1 VVENIYEETQK
12 GIVVLMLKVLVLQM
26 SIAVEDTIET

>member
-12 GIVVLMLKVLVLQM
+12 GIVELMLKVLVLQM

>member
-12 GIVVLMLKVLVLQM
+12 GIVELVLKVLVLQM
-26 SIAVEDTIET
+26 SRAIEDTIET

>member
-12 GIVVLMLKVLVLQM
+12 GIVELVLKVLVLQM
-26 SIAVEDTIET
+26 SVVVEDTIET

>member
-12 GIVVLMLKVLVLQM
+12 GIVELVLKVLVLQM
-26 SIAVEDTIET
+26 SVAVEDTIEA

>member
-1 VVENIYEETQK
+1 MVDNIYEETQK
-12 GIVVLMLKVLVLQM
+12 GIVELVLKVLVLQM